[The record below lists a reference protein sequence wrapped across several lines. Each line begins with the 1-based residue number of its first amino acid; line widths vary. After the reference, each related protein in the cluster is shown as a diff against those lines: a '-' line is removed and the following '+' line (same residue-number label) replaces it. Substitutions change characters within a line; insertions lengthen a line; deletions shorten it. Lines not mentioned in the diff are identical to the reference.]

1 MPLGSLAAT
10 DAETTPDNTRAGGIM
25 QRLMPHAAIA
35 AGLVIG
41 GAALASEPFQAAGDP
56 ALNLDYRLVTVAEDL
71 EHPWSIAWLPDGTAL
86 VTERPG
92 RLRAIRGG
100 RLDPTPIAGTP
111 QVLVAPE
118 RGLVF
123 QAGLFEVS
131 PHPRFA
137 ENRLIYLSYA
147 HGTREDNRLR
157 LARATFDGQRL
168 SNLQVIF
175 EVSQGKPEFQHYGGR
190 ILWLPDGTL
199 LLSVGDG
206 GNPPIAIEGALV
218 RLQAQN
224 LNSHIGKILRLRDD
238 GTAPPDNPFVGR
250 ANAKPEVFSI
260 GHRHI
265 QGLARHPDGRIFA
278 TEHGPLGGDE
288 LNLIRPGGNYGWPVV
303 SWGRDYVRAAPIG
316 TGQRAAPNMID
327 PVLVWYPSVIGASG
341 LMVYTG
347 DRFPDWRGSIFAGGL
362 ATQDVR
368 RTVLGPDGR
377 VTLHESLRIG
387 QRVRDVRQGPD
398 GLIYVLT
405 DQVRGVVFRL
415 EPPA

>member
-1 MPLGSLAAT
+1 
-10 DAETTPDNTRAGGIM
+10 M
-25 QRLMPHAAIA
+25 QRFVASVVAASA
-35 AGLVIG
+35 VALA
-41 GAALASEPFQAAGDP
+41 GAASANAPFQAAGDP
-56 ALNLDYRLVTVAEDL
+56 VLNLNYRQVAVAEGL

-92 RLRAIRGG
+92 RLRAIRNG
-100 RLDPTPIAGTP
+100 RLDPTPIAGVP
-111 QVLVAPE
+111 PVLVAPE

-123 QAGLFEVS
+123 QAGLFEIS

-137 ENRLIYLSYA
+137 ENRLVYLTYA
-147 HGTREDNRLR
+147 HGTAQDNRLR

-168 SNLQVIF
+168 NDLRVIF
-175 EVSQGKPEFQHYGGR
+175 EVSQGKPEYQHYGGR
-190 ILWLPDGTL
+190 IAWLPDGTL

-206 GNPPIAIEGALV
+206 GNPPVEIEGALV
-218 RLQAQN
+218 REQSQKLS
-224 LNSHIGKILRLRDD
+224 SHIGKILRLRDD
-238 GTAPPDNPFVGR
+238 GTLAPGNPFAGQPGAR
-250 ANAKPEVFSI
+250 PEIFSI

-265 QGLARHPDGRIFA
+265 QGLAVAPNGTIWA

-303 SWGRDYVRAAPIG
+303 SWGIDYVGTPVG
-316 TGQRAAPNMID
+316 TGQRSAPGMID

-347 DRFPDWRGSIFAGGL
+347 DRFPDWRGNVFAGGL

-368 RTVLGPDGR
+368 RTVLDAEGKVVR
-377 VTLHESLRIG
+377 HESLRIG

-405 DQVRGVVFRL
+405 DEIHGRVFRL